1 MDHAARFILPDS
13 LAGAPGCEL
22 PRRQTLPFLAL
33 AADIGHLDAAMP
45 LRDRAERR
53 SRFDRLEL
61 LGIAHQ
67 HDLGA
72 ALLGFG
78 YHALHLT
85 RADHS
90 SLIDDQHVVHRQPLT
105 PLRPLMFQTDRKS
118 TRLNSSH

>member
-1 MDHAARFILPDS
+1 MREDDSSRAGFRDPVAIPTVDQLHPRAFARGGGMDHAARFILPDS

-61 LGIAHQ
+61 LGIAHP
-67 HDLGA
+67 HDQIG
-72 ALLGFG
+72 
-78 YHALHLT
+78 
-85 RADHS
+85 RAS
-90 SLIDDQHVVHRQPLT
+90 CRERVCQYV
-105 PLRPLMFQTDRKS
+105 
-118 TRLNSSH
+118 

>member
-45 LRDRAERR
+45 LRVRAELR

-78 YHALHLT
+78 YHALPLPP
-85 RADHS
+85 ADHS
-90 SLIDDQHVVHRQPLT
+90 SLVHDQPVVPRHPPT
-105 PLRPLMFQTDRKS
+105 P
-118 TRLNSSH
+118 